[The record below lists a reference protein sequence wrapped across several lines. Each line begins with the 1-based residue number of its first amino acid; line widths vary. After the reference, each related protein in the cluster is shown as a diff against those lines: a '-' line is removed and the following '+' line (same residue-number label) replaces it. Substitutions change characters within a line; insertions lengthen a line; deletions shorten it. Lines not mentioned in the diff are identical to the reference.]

1 MKRSLVLAVAVALL
15 AVVTAAATARSL
27 ERRIHATFQGYEGE
41 HVDVIVRPGM
51 PAWQVAELLES
62 TGVVES
68 AALLTGWLWWTERS
82 GDVQV
87 GEYRFAG
94 ATSLVEVAN
103 VVTTGRVRLYPLTI
117 KEGSTRW
124 QVAEAIAAAGFE
136 TYEKA
141 LVATGRIDLIGDLDP
156 MADSLEG
163 YLFPETYLAPRGDDA
178 DRLIARMVDSFRT
191 AWTARLRRRATELD
205 MDVRDVVTLASL
217 IEAETQAS
225 EERPVVSGVFHNRM
239 ARGMLLQ
246 TDPTVIYARNLAGRE
261 GRTIYQSDL
270 RRDSPYN
277 TYVYPGL
284 PVGPIGN
291 PRQASLEAAL
301 YPADVDFL
309 YFVARNDG
317 THAFSRTLAEH
328 NALVDRYQR

>member
-1 MKRSLVLAVAVALL
+1 MKRLLALAAAVAVLT
-15 AVVTAAATARSL
+15 VAAAGTVL
-27 ERRIHATFQGYEGE
+27 VLQRRVQATFQGYDGE
-41 HVDVIVRPGM
+41 HVDVVVRPGM
-51 PAWQVAELLES
+51 AARQVADLLE
-62 TGVVES
+62 TAGVVES

-82 GDVQV
+82 GEVQV
-87 GEYRFAG
+87 GEYRFSG
-94 ATSLVEVAN
+94 PTSLAQVAE

-117 KEGSTRW
+117 TEGATRW
-124 QVAEAIAAAGFE
+124 QVAEAIATAGFGS
-136 TYEKA
+136 YEDA
-141 LVATGRIDLIGDLDP
+141 LAATGRIDLIGDLDP
-156 MADSLEG
+156 AADSLEG
-163 YLFPETYLAPRGDDA
+163 YLFPETYLALRDDDA
-178 DRLIARMVDSFRT
+178 ERLIARMVDAFRD
-191 AWTARLRRRATELD
+191 AWTPAFNRRATELE
-205 MDVRDVVTLASL
+205 MNLREVVTLGSL
-217 IEAETQAS
+217 IEAETRAAD
-225 EERPVVSGVFHNRM
+225 ERRLVSGVFHNRLSH
-239 ARGMLLQ
+239 GMLLQ

-284 PVGPIGN
+284 PVGPIGS

-328 NALVDRYQR
+328 NALVNRYQR